1 MKIGLIDHSSDKIG
15 RKYEVIYG
23 HEVGEILKYK
33 LKSNQIDWP
42 FFVWGGQSEGVVGVC
57 RVIQGYFLYL

>member
-1 MKIGLIDHSSDKIG
+1 MITFIQLHVMNIGLIDHSSDKIG

-33 LKSNQIDWP
+33 LKINQIDWP
-42 FFVWGGQSEGVVGVC
+42 FFWGEVSLKGLLVFVE
-57 RVIQGYFLYL
+57 